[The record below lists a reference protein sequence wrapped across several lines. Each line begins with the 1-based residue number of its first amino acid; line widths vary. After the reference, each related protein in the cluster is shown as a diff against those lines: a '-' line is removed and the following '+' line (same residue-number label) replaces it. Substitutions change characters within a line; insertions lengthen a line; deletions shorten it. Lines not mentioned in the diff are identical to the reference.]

1 MKVLLDT
8 NIVIDVIAKREPYFK
23 DSYNVFKLIAMKTIC
38 GFITSKQVTD
48 IYYIIK
54 KTLHDEKRTRESIIK
69 IVSLLDMVDT
79 LSIDVKSAFD
89 TKLQDYEDGL
99 LETIAYRKKLNA
111 IVTRNIKDFKN
122 SIVKIIKPNEL
133 A

>member
-8 NIVIDVIAKREPYFK
+8 NVIIDVIAKREPYFK
-23 DSYNVFKLIAMKTIC
+23 DSYNVFKLIAMKTIS

-54 KTLHDEKRTRESIIK
+54 KTLHDEKKTRESIIK
-69 IVSLLDMVDT
+69 IVSLLDIIDT
-79 LSIDVKSAFD
+79 LAIDVKSAFD
-89 TKLQDYEDGL
+89 TKLIDYEDGL

-111 IVTRNIKDFKN
+111 IITRNIKDFKN
-122 SIVKIIKPNEL
+122 SIVKVIRPNEL
-133 A
+133 V